1 MSLPFC
7 LTAIIMNVK
16 IILFEPNV
24 VLGRS
29 NKIILKFKKKL
40 YVTII

>member
-29 NKIILKFKKKL
+29 NKIIFKICKKNYML
-40 YVTII
+40 Q